1 MASLPIIRP
10 SKDQDI
16 HSLRGGGMGKAKVK
30 AKVMGEIT
38 VMITDVDARIIVDTV
53 RQNAV
58 EVVVVINPL

>member
-1 MASLPIIRP
+1 MASLPIIHP

-16 HSLRGGGMGKAKVK
+16 HSLRGGGKGKV
-30 AKVMGEIT
+30 KVMGEIT